1 MRTLPSFPQP
11 PGPGPAYVEWLG
23 QINQFLLD
31 NYYDSL
37 NNWHQ
42 HAQEFAS
49 GPGKN
54 PSKNKPFFEPGT
66 YEFDTAIAG
75 ITSRKTFG
83 ENGSMFYDKSALY
96 HAQAEYQFAASIFDV
111 TVGGNYRLYRPNSEG
126 TIFSDTSGTRIE
138 NSEFGLYAGLE
149 ERLLDERLKVNA
161 TLRMDKNENFPFLFS
176 PAASLVYEPAR
187 EQYIR
192 LSFSSAIRNPTLA
205 DQYLFY
211 QVGRATL
218 IGNINGYT
226 GLVTVPS
233 LIAAYDTDKNFDS
246 LSFFDVAPVEPE
258 KVKSLELGYKALLL
272 EKVYIDISGYHS
284 WYTNFIGYKIGA
296 DIDTFTVQTPFG
308 AYRDMRV
315 NSVYRVA
322 TNSQDIVTTA
332 GVSVGVNYYIG
343 KYFAATG
350 NYSWNKLD
358 RHGSTDPLIPAFNT
372 PEHKFN
378 IGFNGRN
385 INNFGFNINYKYVQ
399 GFTFEGSP
407 QFTGQI
413 PSYDLLDV
421 QVNKFFPKLYSTVKL
436 GASNVLENKHY
447 EVYGGPLIGR
457 MVYLSVLVELTGQK

>member
-1 MRTLPSFPQP
+1 
-11 PGPGPAYVEWLG
+11 
-23 QINQFLLD
+23 
-31 NYYDSL
+31 
-37 NNWHQ
+37 
-42 HAQEFAS
+42 
-49 GPGKN
+49 
-54 PSKNKPFFEPGT
+54 
-66 YEFDTAIAG
+66 
-75 ITSRKTFG
+75 
-83 ENGSMFYDKSALY
+83 
-96 HAQAEYQFAASIFDV
+96 
-111 TVGGNYRLYRPNSEG
+111 
-126 TIFSDTSGTRIE
+126 
-138 NSEFGLYAGLE
+138 
-149 ERLLDERLKVNA
+149 
-161 TLRMDKNENFPFLFS
+161 
-176 PAASLVYEPAR
+176 
-187 EQYIR
+187 
-192 LSFSSAIRNPTLA
+192 
-205 DQYLFY
+205 
-211 QVGRATL
+211 
-218 IGNINGYT
+218 
-226 GLVTVPS
+226 
-233 LIAAYDTDKNFDS
+233 
-246 LSFFDVAPVEPE
+246 
-258 KVKSLELGYKALLL
+258 
-272 EKVYIDISGYHS
+272 
-284 WYTNFIGYKIGA
+284 
-296 DIDTFTVQTPFG
+296 
-308 AYRDMRV
+308 MRV